1 MSTAAEHLHFTAEAY
16 LAWEAEQAGKH
27 EFVRGEV
34 FAMTGTSDRHNDI
47 MLNCIV
53 ALRPQ
58 LQGKPCRLYAADV
71 KLRVEAV
78 DAFFYPD
85 LFITCSA
92 ADHADRHVKRE
103 AGVVIEIL
111 SPATAAYDRGAK
123 FDAYRQL
130 PSLREYVLID
140 PERISVHVYHRN
152 EDGHWTFLPY
162 TTGETVE
169 LSSLGLQVPVAGI
182 YAGTEPSDP

>member
-1 MSTAAEHLHFTAEAY
+1 MSTAAEHLHFTADAY
-16 LAWEAEQAGKH
+16 LTWEAEQAGKH

-34 FAMTGTSDRHNDI
+34 FAMTGTTDRHNDI

-71 KLRVEAV
+71 KLRVEAA

-92 ADHADRHVKRE
+92 ADHADRHIKRE
-103 AGVVIEIL
+103 AGIVIEIL
-111 SPATAAYDRGAK
+111 SPATAAYDQGAK
-123 FDAYRQL
+123 FAAYRQL

-140 PERISVHVYHRN
+140 PDAVSVNVFRRS
-152 EDGHWTFLPY
+152 EDGHWVLWPY
-162 TTGETVE
+162 AAGETIE
-169 LSSLGLQVPVAGI
+169 LPSLGLSLPVDDL
-182 YAGTEPSDP
+182 YAAL